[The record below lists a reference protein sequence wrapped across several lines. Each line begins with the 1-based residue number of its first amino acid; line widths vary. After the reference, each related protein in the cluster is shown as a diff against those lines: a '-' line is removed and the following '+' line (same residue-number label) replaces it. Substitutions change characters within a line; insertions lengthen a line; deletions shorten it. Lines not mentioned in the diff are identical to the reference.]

1 MSSAPDHVYLDLFT
15 INNDTTGSA
24 IKTNLK
30 FTETRTNS
38 ILDNP
43 SNYFLSVVRFE
54 VDTPAVSLPIFIPAL
69 NIDGINNDPNQT
81 CYKVTMGVP
90 SGIDLQLT
98 NVKSVYVQWVPE
110 DQTAPPPANKIVTST
125 TLGPVIQTF
134 PTNIFGGVG
143 ANFWQFGNRV
153 VMYVPNNSYW
163 INVAPSSLAN
173 YYITYSGTD
182 LALPQPLKIID
193 NTAWGTAGIELTLD
207 ATTPLHPTSIS
218 APVPSGTGYNFN
230 GTFYLN
236 APYTNTSYISSQD
249 ITTGYYNCYNVKWWL
264 SCVNKAIS
272 DCWNL
277 IYAGGT
283 PPTASPLLVS
293 DAGTNQITLL
303 TPVGSV
309 VGSTVNFAQSEYSI
323 TSPANNPTY
332 IGLNSSPAVT
342 HSMFFNEPLFNL
354 FSGFPS
360 VYYGNILTSANFD
373 AGSIATINGNYW
385 WFNYYVLPIN
395 FQNKNLITISPVVG
409 ASSTWVTTGSEYS
422 PVPMWNPIS
431 SLVFTSGLLPI
442 TLSFT
447 SVPTVSN
454 SSRFDET
461 YTNSGNNAQISNML
475 SDIQVG
481 LVSGSEYKPSVLYV
495 PAGEYRLIDM
505 NGNSPIFQASFSIA
519 WKTKFGQVI
528 AFKLGAQCGANMK
541 ILFRRKRFNLGN
553 LPPYDT
559 N

>member
-15 INNDTTGSA
+15 VNNDTTGSA

-43 SNYFLSVVRFE
+43 SNYFLSVARFE

-69 NIDGINNDPNQT
+69 NIDGINTNPNQT
-81 CYKVTMGVP
+81 CYKVTMAVP
-90 SGIDLQLT
+90 SGTTLT
-98 NVKSVYVQWVPE
+98 NVQSVYVQWVPE
-110 DQTAPPPANKIVTST
+110 DQTAPPPANKI
-125 TLGPVIQTF
+125 
-134 PTNIFGGVG
+134 
-143 ANFWQFGNRV
+143 
-153 VMYVPNNSYW
+153 
-163 INVAPSSLAN
+163 
-173 YYITYSGTD
+173 
-182 LALPQPLKIID
+182 
-193 NTAWGTAGIELTLD
+193 TAG
-207 ATTPLHPTSIS
+207 
-218 APVPSGTGYNFN
+218 
-230 GTFYLN
+230 
-236 APYTNTSYISSQD
+236 YISSQD

-264 SCVNKAIS
+264 SCVNKALA
-272 DCWNL
+272 DCWAL
-277 IYAGGT
+277 VYTGAT
-283 PPTASPLLVS
+283 PIAPPLLVS

-303 TPVGSV
+303 TPI
-309 VGSTVNFAQSEYSI
+309 STTPSINFAQSEQSI

-332 IGLNSSPAVT
+332 IGVGSNPAVT
-342 HSMFFNEPLFNL
+342 HCMFFNEPLFNL

-360 VYYGNILTSANFD
+360 VYYGNILTALNFD
-373 AGSIATINGNYW
+373 GGSVATINGNYW

-395 FQNKNLITISPVVG
+395 FQNKNLVTINPVIG
-409 ASSTWVTTGSEYS
+409 ASSTWITTGSEYS
-422 PVPMWNPIS
+422 PVPMWNPIA
-431 SLVFTSGLLPI
+431 SLVFTSALLPI

-447 SVPTVSN
+447 SVPNVSN

-461 YTNSGNNAQISNML
+461 FTNSGNNAQISNML

-481 LVSGSEYKPSVLYV
+481 LVSGSEYKPTVLYV

-505 NGNSPIFQASFSIA
+505 NGNSPIFQASFSVV

-528 AFKLGAQCGANMK
+528 AFRLGAQCGANMK

-553 LPPYDT
+553 LHPYDT